1 MCALCDK
8 GVKNKTL
15 DIGDLVTYNYKGNII
30 VGIIIARAPFDTN
43 VFDVQWYDESA
54 DIGRYDA
61 EQLLE
66 WTHG

>member
-15 DIGDLVTYNYKGNII
+15 EIGDLVTYYYKDRMI

-66 WTHG
+66 WMHG